1 MSKVCLTDIAKLDGM
16 SEWRILK
23 FSDCIKQINTGLN
36 PRKNFSLGHGK
47 NRYITAKNLTKL
59 GIIDFE
65 NCDCIDDRAKQ
76 IIHRRSDI
84 QIGDILL
91 SSRAPIGQCHLIKD
105 EPSDYEIGESIFSI
119 RVNKSIVRPDY
130 FCLYLSSDFFVQLA
144 AKNVTG
150 SIIQEI
156 RIGDLMNID
165 VIVPP
170 MDVQEKIANSI
181 NMIDKKLILNNSI
194 CSDLESMAKFLYDY
208 WFVQFEFPN
217 EEGKPYKSSGGKMV
231 WNEELKRDIPEGW
244 EVGNLSNNSL
254 TKIIKPGINK
264 FEGTKN
270 YLETADVTESSYTK
284 GEEVT
289 FENRASRANM
299 QPTKNSV
306 WFAKMKDSVKHL
318 LLNEEMQPLIE
329 RSIFSTGFLGLQCS
343 SEGFEYIATY
353 IKSEYFEKVKNKL
366 AHGATQQAINNTDL
380 KGIRIVIPS
389 DEVLTE
395 FHNRSKSIYSL
406 ISKKNIENKELADM
420 KDFLLPLLMNGQVT
434 VGE

>member
-318 LLNEEMQPLIE
+318 LLNEEMHPLIE
-329 RSIFSTGFLGLQCS
+329 RSIFYTMTS
-343 SEGFEYIATY
+343 
-353 IKSEYFEKVKNKL
+353 KL
-366 AHGATQQAINNTDL
+366 
-380 KGIRIVIPS
+380 
-389 DEVLTE
+389 
-395 FHNRSKSIYSL
+395 
-406 ISKKNIENKELADM
+406 
-420 KDFLLPLLMNGQVT
+420 
-434 VGE
+434 

>member
-318 LLNEEMQPLIE
+318 LLNEEMHPLIE